1 MRRRRCRVIELT
13 AFEIVM
19 IALAGALVLL
29 AGVVVGAFIA
39 FYAMDKMCEDD
50 NVLEGITKEMER
62 N

>member
-1 MRRRRCRVIELT
+1 MIEITTL
-13 AFEIVM
+13 AIVM

-29 AGVVVGAFIA
+29 AGVVAGAFIA

-50 NVLEGITKEMER
+50 DALEEITKEIER

>member
-1 MRRRRCRVIELT
+1 MIEIT
-13 AFEIVM
+13 SFEIVI

-29 AGVVVGAFIA
+29 AGVAVGAFIA

-50 NVLEGITKEMER
+50 ALEEITKEIER

>member
-1 MRRRRCRVIELT
+1 MIEIT

-19 IALAGALVLL
+19 IALAGALILL
-29 AGVVVGAFIA
+29 AGVVMGAFIA

-50 NVLEGITKEMER
+50 NALEEITKEIER

>member
-1 MRRRRCRVIELT
+1 MIEIT

-29 AGVVVGAFIA
+29 AGVVAGAFIA

-50 NVLEGITKEMER
+50 DTLEEITKEIER

>member
-1 MRRRRCRVIELT
+1 MIELT

-29 AGVVVGAFIA
+29 AGVVAGAFIA

-50 NVLEGITKEMER
+50 NALEEITKEMKR
-62 N
+62 S

>member
-1 MRRRRCRVIELT
+1 MIELT
-13 AFEIVM
+13 AFEIIM

-50 NVLEGITKEMER
+50 AIEEITKEIER

>member
-1 MRRRRCRVIELT
+1 MIELT

-29 AGVVVGAFIA
+29 AGVVVGVFIA

-50 NVLEGITKEMER
+50 NALEEISKEIER

>member
-1 MRRRRCRVIELT
+1 MIELT

-50 NVLEGITKEMER
+50 NALEEITKEIER

>member
-1 MRRRRCRVIELT
+1 MIELT

-29 AGVVVGAFIA
+29 AGVVTGAFIA

-50 NVLEGITKEMER
+50 NALEEIAKEIER

>member
-1 MRRRRCRVIELT
+1 MIEIT

-29 AGVVVGAFIA
+29 AGVVAGAFIA

-50 NVLEGITKEMER
+50 DDALEEITKEMER